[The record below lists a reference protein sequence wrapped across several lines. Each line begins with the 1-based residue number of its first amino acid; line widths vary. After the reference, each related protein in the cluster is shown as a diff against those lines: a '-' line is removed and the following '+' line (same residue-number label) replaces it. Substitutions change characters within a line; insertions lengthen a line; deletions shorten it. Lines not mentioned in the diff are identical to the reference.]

1 MAKRGR
7 PKGSTNKPKGDVI
20 HSPKHYASGDIECIA
35 AIKAS
40 MSAVAYKGYLKG
52 NIQKYVWRYEQK
64 GKLDD
69 LRKAEVYLG
78 WLISEETPQA

>member
-7 PKGSTNKPKGDVI
+7 PKGSLNKPKPDVI
-20 HSPKHYASGDIECIA
+20 NSPKHYASGEIECIA

-40 MSAVAYKGYLKG
+40 MSKVTYKGYLKG

-78 WLISEETPQA
+78 WLIAEESTKA

>member
-20 HSPKHYASGDIECIA
+20 NSPKHYASGDIECIE
-35 AIKAS
+35 AIRAS
-40 MSAVAYKGYLKG
+40 MSQVAYKGYLKG

-69 LRKAEVYLG
+69 LLKAEVYLG
-78 WLISEETPQA
+78 WLIAEETPKA